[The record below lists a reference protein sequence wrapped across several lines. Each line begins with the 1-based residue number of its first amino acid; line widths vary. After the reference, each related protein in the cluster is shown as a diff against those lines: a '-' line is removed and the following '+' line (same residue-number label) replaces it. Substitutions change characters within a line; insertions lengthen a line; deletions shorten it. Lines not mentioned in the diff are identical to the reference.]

1 MSDTPPP
8 AGAKDTTVQS
18 EMSQLFTC
26 ELLSRKSAIV
36 LTGPT
41 INVTHIPCQVQIGC
55 IPWKRALRVAE
66 WRNTSISETL
76 GRGEVT
82 DVVACSFNQ
91 VMNKGRNLNTRTKM
105 TQKIGRKDGQECH
118 QVFYRSAGKVSPK
131 LDVCKCN

>member
-1 MSDTPPP
+1 
-8 AGAKDTTVQS
+8 
-18 EMSQLFTC
+18 MSQLFTC
-26 ELLSRKSAIV
+26 ELLSRKSEIV

-41 INVTHIPCQVQIGC
+41 SQHLVLPRNVMHIPCQVQIGC

-91 VMNKGRNLNTRTKM
+91 VMNKGSNLNTRTKM
-105 TQKIGRKDGQECH
+105 TQKIGRKDSQECH